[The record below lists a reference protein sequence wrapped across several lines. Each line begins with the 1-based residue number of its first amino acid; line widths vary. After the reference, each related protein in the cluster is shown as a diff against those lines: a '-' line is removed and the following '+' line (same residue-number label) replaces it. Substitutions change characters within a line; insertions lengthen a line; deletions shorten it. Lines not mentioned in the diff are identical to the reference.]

1 MMDGLDKG
9 DLIMR
14 QTLNFIGKA
23 CPIPVVETKKALN
36 GLKPEDVLEV
46 LVDNS
51 IAVQN
56 LSKLATQKKLAITS
70 EEKEE
75 NLYQV
80 ILTITDET
88 QANEP
93 LLDQGICSPDAGVG
107 PTVIV
112 LSSDKMGEGDEKLGH
127 ILMKGF
133 IYALTELEML
143 PEIIL
148 MYNNGVKL
156 AVESSEALADLKL
169 MENQG
174 VEILSCGTC
183 LNHYQ
188 LTEKLGVGSITN
200 MYTIAQK
207 LSQAGKVIKP

>member
-1 MMDGLDKG
+1 MF
-9 DLIMR
+9 MR

-36 GLKPEDVLEV
+36 GLKSEDVLEV

-51 IAVQN
+51 VAVQN

-80 ILTITDET
+80 VLTVTDVA
-88 QANEP
+88 QVIEP
-93 LLDQGICSPDAGVG
+93 LTDPTICTPDAGVG
-107 PTVIV
+107 PTAIV
-112 LSSDKMGEGDEKLGH
+112 LSSDEMGEGDEKLGH

-133 IYALTELEML
+133 VYALTELEML
-143 PEIIL
+143 PETIL

-156 AVESSEALADLKL
+156 AVEGSESLADLKL
-169 MENQG
+169 MEAQG

-200 MYTIAQK
+200 MYTIVEK